1 MAQIE
6 ELRRPAQVAGLP
18 EPCPGSTQAAVW
30 PGSWPDM
37 PPASP
42 VLPAW
47 YYPPPCWYT
56 PPPVEEPQPPGGAM
70 PKLAY
75 SVDEAAQ
82 VLGVSR
88 CTVYKLIHRADF
100 PALKV
105 GHRQLISRDGLA
117 AWVRKQ
123 AGG

>member
-1 MAQIE
+1 MPQLE
-6 ELRRPAQVAGLP
+6 EIRDGPRPAAVP
-18 EPCPGSTQAAVW
+18 WPTQEAT
-30 PGSWPDM
+30 PDY
-37 PPASP
+37 P
-42 VLPAW
+42 PAW
-47 YYPPPCWYT
+47 YYPPPVL
-56 PPPVEEPQPPGGAM
+56 PAHPDGSL

-75 SVDEAAQ
+75 SVDETAQ

-105 GHRQLISRDGLA
+105 GGRQLISREGLA
-117 AWVRKQ
+117 EWVRKQ

>member
-1 MAQIE
+1 
-6 ELRRPAQVAGLP
+6 
-18 EPCPGSTQAAVW
+18 
-30 PGSWPDM
+30 
-37 PPASP
+37 
-42 VLPAW
+42 
-47 YYPPPCWYT
+47 
-56 PPPVEEPQPPGGAM
+56 VEEPPAQEGRLQ
-70 PKLAY
+70 KLAY

-88 CTVYKLIHRADF
+88 STIYNLIHRADF

-105 GHRQLISRDGLA
+105 GNRQLISREGLA

>member
-1 MAQIE
+1 MLPIE
-6 ELRRPAQVAGLP
+6 EIRGGPRPAEIPWSAQSGPL
-18 EPCPGSTQAAVW
+18 
-30 PGSWPDM
+30 DY
-37 PPASP
+37 
-42 VLPAW
+42 LPAW
-47 YYPPPCWYT
+47 CYPPPPAWYA
-56 PPPVEEPQPPGGAM
+56 PPPVEEPPAPDGPLQ
-70 PKLAY
+70 KLAY

-105 GHRQLISRDGLA
+105 GNRQLISREGLA
-117 AWVRKQ
+117 EWVRKQ